1 MIDKRLLK
9 EALASRL
16 LLLLAILLGFAAAV
30 LTVLQARLLSGVIGR
45 VFLGG
50 ESLTAVWDLL
60 WLLLGVIVLRA
71 LAVGGGD
78 VAANLV
84 GVRVKLDLREHL
96 LAHLLD
102 LGPVH
107 ARAERTG
114 ELTNTII
121 EGAEALE
128 AYFGEYLPQLA
139 LAALIPLTILFS
151 IFPLDVLSGVVLLV
165 TAPLIPLFMV
175 LIGRAAETLTQRQW
189 KLLSR
194 LSAHFLDVLQGLT
207 TLKMLGQA
215 KAQAKTI
222 EQFSD
227 HYARLTLSVLRVA
240 FLSALVLEMLATIS
254 TAIVAV
260 EIGLRLLYGRL
271 DFEQALFILILAPE
285 FYLPLRM
292 LGTRFHA
299 GMEGTAAAAR
309 IFAILD
315 TPLPIQSEIAS
326 PTVPLLEAGIELVD
340 VHYAYRDGE
349 RPSLNGV
356 SFEIAAGGKV
366 ALVGASGAG
375 KSTIAN
381 LLLGFLRPDTG
392 QVLVDGHP
400 QAELSMG
407 AWRKQIA
414 WVPQIPYL
422 FNDTLAANI
431 RLAKPEATQTE
442 VEQAARQARLDEFV
456 AGLPDGFQT
465 QIGERGVRLSGG
477 QVQRLALA
485 RAFLKDAAFMILDE
499 PSANL
504 DPELEAEIQE
514 IIEHLLSGR
523 TALVI
528 AHRLNTVVSA
538 DQIVVLESG
547 RVVECGRHAAL
558 IEQAGPYQRLVT
570 AYGGGIE

>member
-16 LLLLAILLGFAAAV
+16 LLVFTILMGFAAAV
-30 LTVLQARLLSGVIGR
+30 LTVLQARLLSWVIGR

-50 ESLTAVWDLL
+50 ESLTAVWNLL
-60 WLLLGVIVLRA
+60 WVLLGVIVLRA
-71 LAVGGGD
+71 LVVGGGD

-84 GVRVKLDLREHL
+84 GVRVKLDLRERL

-107 ARAERTG
+107 ARTERTG

-121 EGAEALE
+121 EGVEALE

-151 IFPLDVLSGVVLLV
+151 IFPLDILSGVVLLV

-175 LIGRAAETLTQRQW
+175 LIGRAAEALTQRQW

-207 TLKMLGQA
+207 TLKMLGRA
-215 KAQAKTI
+215 RAQAKTI
-222 EQFSD
+222 KQFSD
-227 HYARLTLSVLRVA
+227 HYARITLSVLRVA
-240 FLSALVLEMLATIS
+240 FLSALVLEILATIS

-315 TPLPIQSEIAS
+315 LPLPAEPEDVS
-326 PTVPLLEAGIELVD
+326 PTVPLLESGIELVD
-340 VHYAYRDGE
+340 VHYAYQDGE

-356 SFEIAAGGKV
+356 SFEIPVGGKV

-392 QVLVDGHP
+392 QVLVDGRP
-400 QAELSMG
+400 LTGLSME
-407 AWRKQIA
+407 AWRTQVA

-422 FNDTLAANI
+422 FNDTLAANL
-431 RLAKPEATQTE
+431 RLSKPDAKQAEI
-442 VEQAARQARLDEFV
+442 EQAARAAYAFI
-456 AGLPDGFQT
+456 AGLPDGYQT
-465 QIGERGVRLSGG
+465 KIGERGMRLSGG
-477 QVQRLALA
+477 QAQRLALA
-485 RAFLKDAAFMILDE
+485 RAFLRDAAFMILDE
-499 PSANL
+499 PTANL
-504 DPELEAEIQE
+504 DPALETEIQE
-514 IIEHLLSGR
+514 IIAHLLVGR

-528 AHRLNTVVSA
+528 AHRLNTVVNA
-538 DQIVVLESG
+538 DQIIVLEHG
-547 RVVECGRHAAL
+547 RVVERGRHAAL
-558 IEQAGPYQRLVT
+558 ITQDGPYQRLVT